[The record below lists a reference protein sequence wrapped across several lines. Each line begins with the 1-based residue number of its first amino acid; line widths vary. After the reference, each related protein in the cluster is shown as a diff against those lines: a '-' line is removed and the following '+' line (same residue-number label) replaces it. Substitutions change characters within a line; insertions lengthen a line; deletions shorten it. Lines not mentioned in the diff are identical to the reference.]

1 MKTIHLQY
9 FALLREQAGTAAE
22 AVLTEATD
30 AAALFAERSREHH
43 FSLPPERLRVAING
57 DFCTFETTLSDGDEV
72 VFLPPVA
79 GG

>member
-9 FALLREQAGTAAE
+9 FALLREQAGTASE
-22 AVLTEATD
+22 TVSTEATN
-30 AAALFAERSREHH
+30 AAALYAERAAAHA
-43 FSLPPERLRVAING
+43 FSLSAERLRVAING
-57 DFCTFETTLSDGDEV
+57 EFGSFDAAIVDGDEV